1 MRLLHQS
8 VFSTRSAIILVS
20 LVITHFSKIVFRH
33 IMEAINEPSSE
44 HKELSFTLREFCK
57 HHFHIVACLMMIE
70 NTWEGVIKRLS
81 LLPRRSFGRKGL
93 SNVTLMSLRQYPVEP
108 IVNEIASLAK
118 IMGLE
123 VDNDIDELVEDRSQG
138 LTNEELTEFHCISQ
152 QEVVEESLSD
162 EEEVIAKQ
170 QSSSAIREMPK
181 VL

>member
-1 MRLLHQS
+1 
-8 VFSTRSAIILVS
+8 
-20 LVITHFSKIVFRH
+20 
-33 IMEAINEPSSE
+33 
-44 HKELSFTLREFCK
+44 
-57 HHFHIVACLMMIE
+57 MIE
-70 NTWEGVIKRLS
+70 NTWEGVIKRPS

-123 VDNDIDELVEDRSQG
+123 VDNDIDELVEDHSQG

-152 QEVVEESLSD
+152 QEVVEESLSN
-162 EEEVIAKQ
+162 EEEVTAKQ
-170 QSSSAIREMPK
+170 QSSGAIREMLK